1 MLDLYRAE
9 LRRFR
14 NGAAAFAAVN
24 LLALAFLQQQ
34 MEITAA
40 PPELHLVML
49 FFYTLAGC
57 AFAAFQFGSYRA
69 PSRWI
74 WLLHRPMHRARILA
88 ALVGAAL
95 TLAALTVAL
104 PMFLVL
110 AGQAHYTARAIDARH
125 YAGAAC
131 LALAA
136 LAGWLGA
143 GWFMLH
149 RSRWIFLIV
158 FLPIELCLHFATG
171 TTAVGLWLA
180 CDVALLL
187 LLYTAFTPGRT
198 VAAGAA
204 ASLPGAAVLT
214 LVVYVA
220 LMWGENVVLHVR
232 QAVPSLAI
240 PVTADGYRGTVRMTV
255 PDRLRAGLGSH
266 ADTLAWRSELTPAT
280 AHTSVPVL
288 RAVPVHDMVSN
299 FNQLVFIQG
308 EVKWTY
314 SMDVRRFR
322 GVNMRTEAAAGWF
335 GPPQGFT
342 GQPVAKRDSH
352 GGNWLVDAHDLY
364 ALNDAAHT
372 WRRVLDVDHD
382 ERLASGVAWA
392 GPQRLLLTNRR
403 VLLLQPAGDELAIAR
418 AIDLPVAFGDVAT
431 VDAAQVADGTLV
443 SVLSG
448 YRHVTG
454 GAPPRQFIYLAAH
467 DGTVREVA
475 RRDIAHTYPALFEHR
490 LWWGSPVLHALASL
504 PPLLIDNGALA
515 NDHAGAL
522 APLLQPRPPIV
533 WSAAIVALLL
543 AGAGAAWWTGRSR
556 MASGPRLAW
565 CLACLVLGIPA
576 LLTLAILSPLPAR
589 TSRAVFP
596 TNLEIQP

>member
-1 MLDLYRAE
+1 MFDLYRAE

-14 NGAAAFAAVN
+14 NGAAAFATVN

-88 ALVGAAL
+88 ALV
-95 TLAALTVAL
+95 LAAVTLTILTFAL
-104 PMFLVL
+104 PMVIVL
-110 AGQAHYTARAIDARH
+110 TGQAHYTARAIDARH

-136 LAGWLGA
+136 LAGWLGT

-149 RSRWIFLIV
+149 RSRWTFLVV
-158 FLPIELCLHFATG
+158 FLPLELCLHFATA
-171 TTAVGLWLA
+171 TTAIGLWLA
-180 CDVALLL
+180 CDVVLLL
-187 LLYTAFTPGRT
+187 LLYTAFTPSRT
-198 VAAGAA
+198 TAAGAA

-214 LVVYVA
+214 MVVYVA

-232 QAVPSLAI
+232 QAVPSLAV
-240 PVTADGYRGTVRMTV
+240 PVTTDGYRGTVRMTV
-255 PDRLRAGLGSH
+255 PDRLRAGLGSN
-266 ADTLAWRSELTPAT
+266 ADTLAWRRALTSAT
-280 AHTSVPVL
+280 AQTIGPAV
-288 RAVPVHDMVSN
+288 RAVPVHDMISN
-299 FNQLVFIQG
+299 FSQLVFIQG

-314 SMDVRRFR
+314 SMDARRFR
-322 GVNMRTEAAAGWF
+322 GVNMRTEATAGWF
-335 GPPQGFT
+335 GPDQGFT
-342 GQPVAKRDSH
+342 AQPIAKRDSH

-364 ALNDAAHT
+364 ALNDVAHT

-382 ERLASGVAWA
+382 EWLAGAVAWA
-392 GPQRLLLTNRR
+392 GPQRLLLTSRR

-431 VDAAQVADGTLV
+431 VDAAQVADGMLV

-454 GAPPRQFIYLAAH
+454 GAPPRQFIYLAAI

-475 RRDIAHTYPALFEHR
+475 RRDIAHTYPELYEHR

-504 PPLLIDNGALA
+504 PPLLVDNGALP
-515 NDHAGAL
+515 DDRTGTL
-522 APLLQPRPPIV
+522 APLLQPRPPMV
-533 WSAAIVALLL
+533 WRAAIVALLL
-543 AGAGAAWWTGRSR
+543 AGAGAAWWTGRAR
-556 MASGPRLAW
+556 MAPGPRLAW

-576 LLTLAILSPLPAR
+576 LLTQAILSPLPAR
-589 TSRAVFP
+589 TSRVVLP
-596 TNLEIQP
+596 TSLEIQP